1 MGGNK
6 DNMRQAMK
14 ELLGL
19 VGFGPD
25 EELEGRE
32 SAVEQPKPTVQAK
45 PETVERKPAA
55 EAPKT
60 PERPVVHEPKVER
73 EPAVE
78 RPAAQAPK
86 IEREPAV
93 ERPVVQTPKVE
104 QPAAPQRPAAQQR
117 PVEQPKAETFVRPA
131 ETTPEPEP
139 TDLEETRRR
148 VASTV
153 ERSFFPFG
161 GRKIKEKEKGKER
174 EPVFTNHVETPYV
187 PPVERPETPP
197 VREIPVEEDTVRPP
211 FIRPGATVIAAG
223 ATFFGDIRA
232 EGDVEVLG
240 KLKGNLEATGNVRVV
255 GKVLGDVKGEAVVLD
270 GCTVQGNIT
279 STSFVTLDAGAM
291 VVGDVLA
298 TDFTSDGKVK
308 GNLQIARAANFSSC
322 ALLAG
327 NVIAATIMMAQGAR
341 VQGAVRIAEDPETN
355 ALFGELEI

>member
-1 MGGNK
+1 MNGKVQHMGGNK

-19 VGFGPD
+19 VGFGP
-25 EELEGRE
+25 EPEAE
-32 SAVEQPKPTVQAK
+32 SQGKAEVVETPVT
-45 PETVERKPAA
+45 ERPAA
-55 EAPKT
+55 V
-60 PERPVVHEPKVER
+60 ERPVTAEAPKVER

-78 RPAAQAPK
+78 RK
-86 IEREPAV
+86 
-93 ERPVVQTPKVE
+93 
-104 QPAAPQRPAAQQR
+104 
-117 PVEQPKAETFVRPA
+117 EQPKPVAEATA
-131 ETTPEPEP
+131 ES
-139 TDLEETRRR
+139 TDLEDTRRK
-148 VASTV
+148 VATTV
-153 ERSFFPFG
+153 ERSFFSFG
-161 GRKIKEKEKGKER
+161 SKEKEKEK
-174 EPVFTNHVETPYV
+174 EPVAAVREEKPY
-187 PPVERPETPP
+187 TPP
-197 VREIPVEEDTVRPP
+197 VQDFRAEDDSVRAP

-279 STSFVTLDAGAM
+279 STSYVTLDAGAM

-308 GNLQIARAANFSSC
+308 GNLQIARAATFSSC

-327 NVIAATIMMAQGAR
+327 NVIAATIVMAQGAR

-355 ALFGELEI
+355 SLFGELEI